1 MIYTVTLNP
10 TLDHNVFVSD
20 LKSGKINKMNKEAI
34 TVGGRG
40 INVSLVLSELDV
52 KSKVL
57 GFVAGFT
64 GYEIERQVQDR
75 GIETDF
81 VWLESGLSRVN
92 IKVKNF
98 MKSSV
103 RETEIDSE
111 GPEIPDEAIK
121 QLFVKLNAV
130 EDGDVLVLAGGV
142 PHSMQKDIYEQI
154 MEYVSAKNIKVV
166 VDTTGDIISSTLKY
180 KPYLIKP
187 NMDELG
193 EIFGENP
200 TSKVEAIAYAKQL
213 QEMGAQNVL
222 ISMGKEGAIL
232 IDDSGKTRFCDALKG
247 KVRNSVGAGD
257 AMLAGFLS
265 AMMDKDVDVDYAL
278 MLGTAAGGAT
288 AFSDG
293 LAKKSEIL
301 DQMKILLK
309 EHANKPQ
316 K

>member
-20 LKSGKINKMNKEAI
+20 LKAGKINKMNKEAI

-52 KSKVL
+52 KSKAL

-64 GYEIERQVQDR
+64 GYEIERQVQAR

-98 MKSSV
+98 MKSTV

-111 GPEIPDEAIK
+111 GPDVPDEAIK
-121 QLFVKLNAV
+121 QLFVKLSAV

-154 MEYVSAKNIKVV
+154 LEYVAGKNIKVA
-166 VDTTGDIISSTLKY
+166 VDASGELIASTLKHR
-180 KPYLIKP
+180 PFLIKP

-193 EIFGENP
+193 DIFGENP
-200 TSKVEAIAYAKQL
+200 SSRVEAIAYAKQL
-213 QEMGAQNVL
+213 QDMGAQNVL
-222 ISMGKEGAIL
+222 ISMGSDGAVL
-232 IDDSGKTRFCDALKG
+232 LDDSGKTRFCDALKG

-265 AMMDKDVDVDYAL
+265 AMLDKDVDLDYAL

-293 LAKKSEIL
+293 LARKAEIL
-301 DQMKILLK
+301 DQMKVLLK
-309 EHANKPQ
+309 DHAKGTV
-316 K
+316 

>member
-20 LKSGKINKMNKEAI
+20 LKAGKINKMNKEAI

-40 INVSLVLSELDV
+40 INVSIVLNELDV

-64 GYEIERQVQDR
+64 GYEIERQVQAR
-75 GIETDF
+75 GIDTDF
-81 VWLESGLSRVN
+81 VWLENGLSRVN

-98 MKSSV
+98 MKNKI

-111 GPEIPDEAIK
+111 GPDVPDEAIK
-121 QLFVKLNAV
+121 QLFVKLNAI

-142 PHSMQKDIYEQI
+142 PHTMQKDIYEQI
-154 MEYVSAKNIKVV
+154 LEYVSAKNIKVA
-166 VDTTGDIISSTLKY
+166 VDTSGELISSTLKF

-187 NMDELG
+187 NLDELG
-193 EIFGENP
+193 DIFGENP
-200 TSKVEAIAYAKQL
+200 TSKVEAIAYGKQL

-222 ISMGKEGAIL
+222 ISMGEEGAVL
-232 IDDSGKTRFCDALKG
+232 IDESGQTRFCNALQG

-265 AMMDKDVDVDYAL
+265 GALDKDTDLDYAL

-293 LAKKSEIL
+293 LAKKAEIL

-309 EHANKPQ
+309 DRDKGAV
-316 K
+316 

>member
-20 LKSGKINKMNKEAI
+20 LKAGKINKMNKEAI

-40 INVSLVLSELDV
+40 INVSIVLAELDV
-52 KSKVL
+52 KSKAL
-57 GFVAGFT
+57 GFLAGFT
-64 GYEIERQVQDR
+64 GYEIERQVQNR

-98 MKSSV
+98 MKSTI

-111 GPEIPDEAIK
+111 GPDIPDEAIK
-121 QLFVKLNAV
+121 QLFEKLNAV

-154 MEYVSAKNIKVV
+154 MEYVSAKNIRVA
-166 VDTTGDIISSTLKY
+166 VDTTGELISSTLKY

-193 EIFGENP
+193 DIFGENP
-200 TSKVEAIAYAKQL
+200 TSKVEVIAYAKQL

-222 ISMGKEGAIL
+222 ISMGSEGAIL
-232 IDDSGKTRFCDALKG
+232 LDDEGKTRFCEALKG

-265 AMMDKDVDVDYAL
+265 GMLDKDTDIDYAL

-293 LAKKSEIL
+293 LAKKAEIL

-309 EHANKPQ
+309 AQTDKT
-316 K
+316 KK

>member
-20 LKSGKINKMNKEAI
+20 FKAGKINKMNKEAI
-34 TVGGRG
+34 SVGGRG
-40 INVSLVLSELDV
+40 INVSLILSELDV
-52 KSKVL
+52 KSKAL

-64 GYEIERQVQDR
+64 GYEIERQVQSR

-81 VWLESGLSRVN
+81 VWLENGLSRVN
-92 IKVKNF
+92 IKLKNF
-98 MKSSV
+98 IKSGV

-142 PHSMQKDIYEQI
+142 PHTMQKDIYEQI
-154 MEYVSAKNIKVV
+154 LEYVSGRNIKVA
-166 VDTTGDIISSTLKY
+166 VDTSGELISSTLRF

-187 NMDELG
+187 NLDELG
-193 EIFGENP
+193 EIFGETP
-200 TSKVEAIAYAKQL
+200 TSKVEAIAYGQQL

-222 ISMGKEGAIL
+222 ISMGGEGAIL
-232 IDDSGKTRFCDALKG
+232 LDESGNSRFCIACKG

-265 AMMDKDVDVDYAL
+265 AMLDKDVDVDYAL

-301 DQMKILLK
+301 DQMKMLLK
-309 EHANKPQ
+309 EHNNSK

>member
-10 TLDHNVFVSD
+10 TLDHNVFLSD
-20 LKSGKINKMNKEAI
+20 FKPGKINKMNKEAI
-34 TVGGRG
+34 AVGGRG
-40 INVSLVLSELDV
+40 INVSLVLAELDI

-64 GYEIERQVQDR
+64 GYEIERQVQAC

-92 IKVKNF
+92 IKIKNF
-98 MKSSV
+98 IKSGI

-130 EDGDVLVLAGGV
+130 EDGDILVLAGGI
-142 PHSMQKDIYEQI
+142 PHTMQKDIYEQI
-154 MEYVSAKNIKVV
+154 LEYVSAKNIKVA
-166 VDTTGDIISSTLKY
+166 VDTSADLLTTTLKF

-193 EIFGENP
+193 DIFGETP
-200 TSKVEAIAYAKQL
+200 TSKVEAIAYGKQL

-222 ISMGKEGAIL
+222 ISMGGDGAVL
-232 IDDSGKTRFCDALKG
+232 IGDDGQTRYCSALKG

-265 AMMDKDVDVDYAL
+265 GMLDKDTDVEYAL

-293 LAKKSEIL
+293 LAKKAEIL
-301 DQMKILLK
+301 EQMKVLVK
-309 EHANKPQ
+309 EQSKKA
-316 K
+316 

>member
-10 TLDHNVFVSD
+10 TLDYNVFVSD
-20 LKSGKINKMNKEAI
+20 FKPGKINKMNKEAI

-52 KSKVL
+52 KSKAL

-64 GYEIERQVQDR
+64 GYEIERQLQAS

-81 VWLESGLSRVN
+81 VWLDNGLSRVN
-92 IKVKNF
+92 IKLKNF
-98 MKSSV
+98 IKSGI
-103 RETEIDSE
+103 RETEIDSD
-111 GPEIPDEAIK
+111 GPEIPDAAIK
-121 QLFVKLNAV
+121 QLFEKLNSV

-142 PHSMQKDIYEQI
+142 SNMMQKNIYEHI
-154 MEYVSAKNIKVV
+154 LEYVSAKNIKVA
-166 VDTTGDIISSTLKY
+166 VDTTGELISTTLKY
-180 KPYLIKP
+180 KPFLIKP
-187 NMDELG
+187 NLEELG
-193 EIFGENP
+193 AIFGESP
-200 TSKVEAIAYAKQL
+200 TSKVEAIAYAQQL

-222 ISMGKEGAIL
+222 ISMGSEGAIF
-232 IDDSGKTRFCDALKG
+232 IDEGGQSRFCDALKG
-247 KVRNSVGAGD
+247 KIRNSVGAGD

-265 AMMDKDVDVDYAL
+265 ALMDKDVDIDYAL

-301 DQMKILLK
+301 AQMKVLLN
-309 EHANKPQ
+309 EHTK
-316 K
+316 KTK

>member
-20 LKSGKINKMNKEAI
+20 LKVGKINKMNKEALS
-34 TVGGRG
+34 VGGRG
-40 INVSLVLSELDV
+40 INVSLVLAQLDI
-52 KSKVL
+52 KSKAL

-64 GYEIERQVQDR
+64 GYEIERQVQAC

-92 IKVKNF
+92 IKLKNF
-98 MKSSV
+98 TKSKV
-103 RETEIDSE
+103 RETEIDSD
-111 GPEIPDEAIK
+111 GPDIPDEAIK
-121 QLFVKLNAV
+121 QLFVKLNAI

-142 PHSMQKDIYEQI
+142 PQSMQKDIYEQI
-154 MEYVSAKNIKVV
+154 LEYVAGKDIKVA
-166 VDTTGDIISSTLKY
+166 VDASGELIASTLRFR
-180 KPYLIKP
+180 PYLIKP

-200 TSKVEAIAYAKQL
+200 SSKVEVIAYAQQL

-222 ISMGKEGAIL
+222 ISMGEEGAVL
-232 IDDSGKTRFCDALKG
+232 IDDTGKTRFCNALKG
-247 KVRNSVGAGD
+247 KVRNTVGAGD

-265 AMMDKDVDVDYAL
+265 AILDKDVDLDYAM

-293 LAKKSEIL
+293 LAKKAEIL
-301 DQMKILLK
+301 DQMKVLLK
-309 EHANKPQ
+309 ERVE
-316 K
+316 